1 MRSGYVTKY
10 LLKVFIDCLVSKRF
24 GCILANMKIRL
35 LFLFFFGVLAV
46 NAQQKITVTA
56 IGSETLQADAFVGYD
71 NFGAQYFIKDNVF
84 CKNTG
89 NRILE
94 YKNLALGKIKLA
106 DIKNPLQMVLFY
118 ENFNTAVLL
127 DNQLNETQRFN
138 FSQNTTPIVALTTG
152 MASQNRL
159 WIYNSL
165 SQKVGL
171 YDYLRNDYR
180 EITVPLSV
188 KPIHFRTDFNYFY
201 WIDEKGERYAC
212 DIYGRISAY
221 GKFTAFDDFAIAND
235 QWILYTRNDKL
246 YAFEVKTDK
255 IYPLDL
261 AEKTFK
267 SFQYQAQILSIF
279 TTEGI
284 SNYKITLP

>member
-1 MRSGYVTKY
+1 
-10 LLKVFIDCLVSKRF
+10 
-24 GCILANMKIRL
+24 MKIRL
-35 LFLFFFGVLAV
+35 FLLLFFGALATH
-46 NAQQKITVTA
+46 AQQKITLTA
-56 IGSETLQADAFVGYD
+56 SGTEMLQADAFVGYD
-71 NFGAQYFIKDNVF
+71 NFGASYFIKDNVF
-84 CKNTG
+84 CKKNA

-94 YKNLALGKIKLA
+94 YKNLAFGKIKLA

-127 DNQLNETQRFN
+127 DNQLNETQKIN
-138 FSQNTTPIVALTTG
+138 FSQNTVPIVALTTG

-188 KPIHFRTDFNYFY
+188 KPIHFKTDFNYFY
-201 WIDEKGERYAC
+201 WIDEKGQRYAC
-212 DIYGRISAY
+212 DIYGKITAY
-221 GKFTAFDDFAIAND
+221 GTFTAFDDFAIAND
-235 QWILYTRNDKL
+235 RWILYTRADKL
-246 YAFEVKTDK
+246 YAFEAKTDK
-255 IYPLDL
+255 TYPLDI